1 MKIFGKTYT
10 FKKTIINN
18 LYLKVFQRNFLITN
32 LSNMDLESRFVLG
45 TWAQLMLAL
54 VNLIHQNRSALKNAE
69 NRYLLHC
76 VYNITSFNSKI
87 LI

>member
-1 MKIFGKTYT
+1 
-10 FKKTIINN
+10 
-18 LYLKVFQRNFLITN
+18 
-32 LSNMDLESRFVLG
+32 MDLESRFVLG